1 MKKTERIAE
10 LERKVALLE
19 HQVAALLANW
29 KPLPQP
35 WAPTWTGAPTTGDPV
50 SAPPY
55 IVTFKYDSAA
65 Q

>member
-19 HQVAALLANW
+19 QQVAALLANW

-35 WAPTWTGAPTTGDPV
+35 WTLTPPPILN
-50 SAPPY
+50 PPY
-55 IVTFKYDSAA
+55 IVTCNAESAA